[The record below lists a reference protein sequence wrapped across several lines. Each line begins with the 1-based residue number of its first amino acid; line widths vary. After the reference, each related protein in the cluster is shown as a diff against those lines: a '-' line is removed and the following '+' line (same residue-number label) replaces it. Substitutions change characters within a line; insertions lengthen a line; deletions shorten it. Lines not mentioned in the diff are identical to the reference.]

1 MDLANQRDL
10 SPAIPALV
18 LVGPAVDVDSSQ
30 QAELLSDIEAR
41 LTSEMRGL
49 VGALTEFSNRTK
61 LIGEEIPASA
71 QFCKAV
77 TGFLVLF
84 GLQVSNALGK
94 GMDEPV
100 FADDGALYL
109 KKLGLQLNDLLREVN
124 LDGRRFLAIAL
135 PDQGIG
141 HVFDGDE
148 Q

>member
-1 MDLANQRDL
+1 MDSISQRDL
-10 SPAIPALV
+10 SPAFPALV
-18 LVGPAVDVDSSQ
+18 LIGPAVDVDSLQ
-30 QAELLSDIEAR
+30 QAEVLSDIEAR
-41 LTSEMRGL
+41 LTGEMRGL
-49 VGALTEFSNRTK
+49 VGALTEFSGRAK
-61 LIGEEIPASA
+61 LIGEEIPANA
-71 QFCKAV
+71 QFCKVV

-84 GLQVSNALGK
+84 GLQVANALGK

-135 PDQGIG
+135 PDQGTG
-141 HVFDGDE
+141 HVFDGDK